1 MARYPGR
8 VKWLTPVLLLIAAV
22 LAGLLFLRQTD
33 PQPQYGTALAD
44 PKPLPALTLL
54 SDQDQPAALND
65 SQGKLRLIFYG
76 FVRCP
81 DVCPT
86 TLGVLSSQYSALPAD
101 LQDKVLVQLVS
112 VDPVHDRPAV
122 LREYLNRFDDRF
134 VGLTGETASIDEA
147 ARSMFVGITRLPTA
161 EATDHS
167 AHMSANT
174 ETAQSG
180 ASVDT
185 GAAPPQE
192 SAAEAA
198 MIHSDQ
204 VSVVDIQ
211 GNFVR
216 VYGNQA
222 VASGQLAQ
230 DLPALV
236 AQYGPQ

>member
-1 MARYPGR
+1 M
-8 VKWLTPVLLLIAAV
+8 KWLTPVLLLIAAV

-185 GAAPPQE
+185 GAAPTGKRCRGGHDSQ
-192 SAAEAA
+192 
-198 MIHSDQ
+198 
-204 VSVVDIQ
+204 
-211 GNFVR
+211 R
-216 VYGNQA
+216 
-222 VASGQLAQ
+222 SGQRGGY
-230 DLPALV
+230 P
-236 AQYGPQ
+236 G

>member
-1 MARYPGR
+1 M
-8 VKWLTPVLLLIAAV
+8 KWLTPVLLLIAAV